1 MGICAYVCNDLDILA
16 QRWILD
22 PYWYLCIVPNKHALR
37 TILRNSL
44 LRKENSQCRILMR
57 AGEGGSFKC
66 SEVLFLRPGRA
77 IVTFVS
83 PLSQLECIPFH
94 RLFSHLIVIGFFF
107 FFFFFFLRHHKT
119 SLIDSWKC

>member
-22 PYWYLCIVPNKHALR
+22 LYWYLCIVPNKHALR
-37 TILRNSL
+37 TNLRNSL
-44 LRKENSQCRILMR
+44 LRKENPQCRILMR

-83 PLSQLECIPFH
+83 PLSQLECVPFH
-94 RLFSHLIVIGFFF
+94 RLFSHLIVIGV

-119 SLIDSWKC
+119 DH